1 LSTTLKSD
9 RTGVDDRPG
18 AEAWPALPLAAWQ
31 DTYEALHMRT
41 QIVGKTCL
49 AFAPPQNHW
58 WHVALQLTAR
68 GLTTGPLVAGRLT
81 FDVTFDFVE
90 HQVAV
95 RTNQG
100 TTRLVP
106 LAAQPV
112 ADFYHQ
118 YLATLAEL
126 GISVKLYSAP
136 VEVARSI
143 PFPND
148 REHTAYDPVYAHRW
162 WRIVS
167 QVDQVLRRF
176 RGRFLG
182 KSSPSHFWW
191 GGFDL
196 ACTRFSGRPGPRH
209 PGGIPNC
216 PNYVMEEAYSHECA
230 SCGFWPGGGLVAGVA
245 EPAFYAY
252 IYPAPAGYSEAAVP
266 PPGFFSRELGEYI
279 LPYDAMRT
287 ADRPDDT
294 LLSFLESTYAAAANL
309 AGWDRGALERPAPLL
324 R

>member
-1 LSTTLKSD
+1 
-9 RTGVDDRPG
+9 
-18 AEAWPALPLAAWQ
+18 
-31 DTYEALHMRT
+31 MRT

-49 AFAPPQNHW
+49 AFAPAQNHW

-68 GLTTGPLVAGRLT
+68 GLTTGPLVAGGLT
-81 FDVTFDFVE
+81 FDVSFDFVE

-95 RTNQG
+95 RTHLG
-100 TTRLVP
+100 ATRLIP
-106 LAAQPV
+106 LVAQPV
-112 ADFYHQ
+112 ADFYRQ
-118 YLATLAEL
+118 YLAMLAEL
-126 GISVKLYSAP
+126 GISMKLWPAP
-136 VEVARSI
+136 VEVVRSI
-143 PFPND
+143 PFADD
-148 REHTAYDPVYAHRW
+148 REHTAYDPAYVQRW
-162 WRIVS
+162 WRIMS
-167 QVDQVLRRF
+167 QVDQALKRF

-196 ACTRFSGRPGPRH
+196 ACTRFSGRPAPRH

-230 SCGFWPGGGLVAGVA
+230 SCGFWPGGGLVAAVA

-252 IYPAPAGYSEAAVP
+252 IYPAPAGYSEGAVP
-266 PPGFFSRELGEYI
+266 SPGVFNRELGEFI

-287 ADRPDDT
+287 AARPEET
-294 LLSFLESTYAAAANL
+294 LLTFLESTYAAAANL
-309 AGWDRGALERPAPLL
+309 AGWDRRALERTAPADVS